1 MAFKK
6 LLICPLCTNY
16 SFIYYTIHK
25 GILIKFLCYLYI
37 HAVYILHKVKK
48 KPELRPTRRVTVDA
62 LKSPAVSLPQLA
74 MAVEAAPFPDTTPAL
89 VPEASGPKATYIR

>member
-1 MAFKK
+1 MQY
-6 LLICPLCTNY
+6 N
-16 SFIYYTIHK
+16 
-25 GILIKFLCYLYI
+25 
-37 HAVYILHKVKK
+37 YILHKVKK

-74 MAVEAAPFPDTTPAL
+74 MAVEAAPFPAL